1 MSNAN
6 KSELR
11 RTIRRL
17 TASLSAEQKEAE
29 SARIEA
35 ALLAREDVG
44 KAETIALFL
53 SLDDEPQMRGVI
65 GALAATH
72 RIVVPRIDGDEM
84 EFAAYSPATL
94 RIGAFGIEEPAKGET
109 VPPAD
114 IDLII
119 VPGVAFTR
127 EGARLGRGRGYY
139 DRYRARKGFRA
150 FCIGV
155 CFAEQIVG
163 HIPTEPHDKA
173 VDEVVSA

>member
-35 ALLAREDVG
+35 ALLTREDVG

-65 GALAATH
+65 SALAATH

-94 RIGAFGIEEPAKGET
+94 RIGAFGIEEPADSET

-114 IDLII
+114 IDLMI

>member
-1 MSNAN
+1 MSIGD

-17 TASLSAEQKEAE
+17 TASLTSEQKSAE
-29 SARIEA
+29 SALIEA
-35 ALLAREDVG
+35 ALLARKDVAE
-44 KAETIALFL
+44 AETVALFL

-65 GALAATH
+65 DALAATH
-72 RIVVPRIDGDEM
+72 RVVVPRIDGDEM
-84 EFAAYSPATL
+84 EFAVYSPATL
-94 RIGAFGIEEPAKGET
+94 HIGAFGIEEPAEGET

-114 IDLII
+114 IDLMI